1 MRYTDH
7 FHPALL
13 VLTTA
18 LLAGAMFGPHAE
30 PSSARGDYRAVPAS
44 RDGAPLGRV
53 IHGDESPHACRAGLV
68 CPPA

>member
-1 MRYTDH
+1 MRHTDH

-30 PSSARGDYRAVPAS
+30 PSADLRDSRAVPAS
-44 RDGAPLGRV
+44 HDGGPPGRA
-53 IHGDESPHACRAGLV
+53 IHEDESPHACRAGHV
-68 CPPA
+68 CPAA

>member
-1 MRYTDH
+1 MRHTDH

-30 PSSARGDYRAVPAS
+30 PSVARSDSRAVPVS
-44 RDGAPLGRV
+44 PSGAPTGRV
-53 IHGDESPHACRAGLV
+53 VDENESPHACRAGHV
-68 CPPA
+68 CPPT